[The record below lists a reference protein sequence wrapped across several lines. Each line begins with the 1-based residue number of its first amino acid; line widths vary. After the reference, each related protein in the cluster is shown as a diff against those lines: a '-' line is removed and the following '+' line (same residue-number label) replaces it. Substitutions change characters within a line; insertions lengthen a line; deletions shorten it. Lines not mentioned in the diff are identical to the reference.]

1 MLHIQGRRGDAME
14 IDVSRRWAAT
24 LITLML
30 MASSSTTPLQAQV
43 APEVLATPEGMVNEI
58 YDMVSFEGGSVP
70 DWDAVKSLFIP
81 QAVVVLRTS
90 REATTVFSLEGFV
103 QDFISFYE
111 NTPAGANGFTEK
123 IIRMKSMVFG
133 EMASVLV
140 LYEAHITGSARA
152 PQQGVDNF
160 SLIKKDGRWWIV
172 AVTNEIPTPERPI
185 PDVLRN

>member
-1 MLHIQGRRGDAME
+1 MS
-14 IDVSRRWAAT
+14 IDVSKRRAAT

-30 MASSSTTPLQAQV
+30 AASSSATPLQAQV
-43 APEVLATPEGMVNEI
+43 APEVVATPEGLVNEI

-70 DWDAVKSLFIP
+70 DWEAVKSLFIP

-90 REATTVFSLEGFV
+90 REATTVFSVEGFV
-103 QDFISFYE
+103 QDFINFVE
-111 NTPAGANGFTEK
+111 NTPAGASGFTEK
-123 IIRMKSMVFG
+123 VIRMKPMVFG
-133 EMASVLV
+133 EMANVLV

-160 SLIKKDGRWWIV
+160 SLIRKDGRWWIV
-172 AVTNEIPTPERPI
+172 SVTNEIPTPDRPI